1 MYPDDCVQTF
11 VEPTWWEKDASK
23 DLRRGRLVW
32 AFIPI
37 SNQVPIKLTV
47 TGRTEPT
54 EHNSALVKLEPLR
67 ISERQRKTPLP
78 VAALPQYDNE
88 ERGVYRV
95 KRRPAIIVSAGS
107 EEVPRQVIL
116 GKSKSHTAP
125 MILVAPS
132 FGCDE
137 GQKREGYSQAFVD
150 LVRRCNFPQFF
161 WDKIPLSGANESIIR
176 LDQIQPIGRH
186 HDAVEATEYCL
197 SREALEVLDDWLYWY
212 IYDIVPKDGVLAL
225 VKEAMDSA

>member
-1 MYPDDCVQTF
+1 MYPNDCVQAF
-11 VEPTWWEKDASK
+11 VEPVWWEKNACK

-37 SNQVPIKLTV
+37 SNQVPIKMTV
-47 TGRTEPT
+47 TGRDEPT
-54 EHNSALVKLEPLR
+54 EHKSAIVKLEPLR
-67 ISERQRKTPLP
+67 INERQRKTPLP
-78 VAALPQYDNE
+78 VAALPQFENE

-95 KRRPAIIVSAGS
+95 KRRPAIIIADGC

-116 GKSKSHTAP
+116 GKSKNNTAP

-137 GQKREGYSQAFVD
+137 GKGRDGYSQAFVD
-150 LVRRCNFPQFF
+150 LVRHCCFPQFF
-161 WDKIPLSGANESIIR
+161 WDKLPLSGAKESIIR
-176 LDQIQPIGRH
+176 LDQIQPIGKH
-186 HDAVEATEYCL
+186 HEAVEATEYCL

-212 IYDIVPKDGVLAL
+212 IYEVVPKDGLL
-225 VKEAMDSA
+225 SLLKEAIASA